1 MGISFMFVGF
11 GDPQLAFIHIAAHA
25 VFKSLLFWGVGLVNH
40 DTRHQYTVSDYS
52 VTVVSYTAVVVSLLS
67 LLGTPF
73 LSGFYTKELMLVHGG
88 EVEYVFFIVVVVQ
101 LVSVFYN
108 TRLLFLICF
117 TGLGL
122 VSYIH
127 RTVECAPTLAVL
139 LFIASVLSVF
149 AGYFSICEYSSLA
162 YFWTF
167 FGAGVTGVTASLIAD
182 TAAVPQLFAVLP
194 WGLLILFFSMRSQT
208 ATYKIEV
215 TFKLIGRI
223 RTRFLSIY
231 YGFCFLEVC
240 ALAIE
245 RFFVVYITYD
255 NDSLVG
261 DY

>member
-1 MGISFMFVGF
+1 
-11 GDPQLAFIHIAAHA
+11 
-25 VFKSLLFWGVGLVNH
+25 LVNH
-40 DTRHQYTVSDYS
+40 DTRHQYTASDYS
-52 VTVVSYTAVVVSLLS
+52 VTVVSCTAVAISLLS

-73 LSGFYTKELMLVHGG
+73 LSGFYTKELMLVHGS
-88 EVEYVFFIVVVVQ
+88 EVKCVFFIIVAVQ

-108 TRLLFLICF
+108 TRLLFLIFF
-117 TGLGL
+117 TGLGS

-127 RTVECAPTLAVL
+127 RTAEHTATLLV

-149 AGYFSICEYSSLA
+149 TGYFSICEYSSLA

-167 FGAGVTGVTASLIAD
+167 FGVGVTGVTTSLITD

-208 ATYKIEV
+208 VTYKIEV
-215 TFKLIGRI
+215 TFKLIGTI
-223 RTRFLSIY
+223 HTRFLSVY

-245 RFFVVYITYD
+245 RLFAVYVIYD
-255 NDSLVG
+255 NDSLAG
-261 DY
+261 GC